1 MSPACQASI
10 DEMNESLGGY
20 FFYSLY
26 DDCIYDEPYRR
37 RRLDEIDDPVDREL
51 IALTMSEGR
60 GGLNDYPCAGTVMS
74 DWLDRPEVRAALN
87 IQPDNRFN
95 NAVRGK
101 RHGFCAFFLTK
112 LRPFAAK
119 TGLGQTYRQN
129 SSMKTVWLS
138 QDNGVGMDYDSTERN
153 LLPTYEYF
161 RAETDLRVL
170 VFNGDTD
177 PGLNSMSTQASCS
190 NSLFLNLL
198 DLDDF

>member
-1 MSPACQASI
+1 MKCFAFASLIVSTAALDAASQFAQFKATHGRTYATPEEEAARFAIFRQTLASI

-101 RHGFCAFFLTK
+101 CHGFCAFFLTK
-112 LRPFAAK
+112 L
-119 TGLGQTYRQN
+119 
-129 SSMKTVWLS
+129 
-138 QDNGVGMDYDSTERN
+138 
-153 LLPTYEYF
+153 
-161 RAETDLRVL
+161 
-170 VFNGDTD
+170 
-177 PGLNSMSTQASCS
+177 
-190 NSLFLNLL
+190 
-198 DLDDF
+198 